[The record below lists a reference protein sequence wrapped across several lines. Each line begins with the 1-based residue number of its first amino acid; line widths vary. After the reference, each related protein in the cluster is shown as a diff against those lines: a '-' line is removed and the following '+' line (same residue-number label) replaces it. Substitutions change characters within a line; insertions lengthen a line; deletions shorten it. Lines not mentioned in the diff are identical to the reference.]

1 MFFKVGEDASHWSRR
16 VVASTTGTGNGG
28 RNGVR
33 AKCATLEAGGTD
45 KVDVWSAA
53 WPRLIVAS
61 AAALT
66 ESPRPSPT
74 CTDARSALVN
84 RPQHRPDCC
93 CCCCWPLFCGIA
105 LGADA
110 RVFWSIGANSGIP
123 AEQRGSTALCFWS
136 RCSKDTF
143 LKTGPQVF
151 NDAEVW
157 TRPSAH
163 VMCGRCGVRSAPMCC
178 DRRHKRSADPQ
189 AAYNYRGRALTVAP
203 HSARCR

>member
-33 AKCATLEAGGTD
+33 AKYATLEAGGTD

-74 CTDARSALVN
+74 CADARSALVN
-84 RPQHRPDCC
+84 RPQHQPDCCCCCCC

-163 VMCGRCGVRSAPMCC
+163 VLQSIDVWPLRCALGADVLRSATQTQ
-178 DRRHKRSADPQ
+178 RRPTSSLR
-189 AAYNYRGRALTVAP
+189 L
-203 HSARCR
+203 